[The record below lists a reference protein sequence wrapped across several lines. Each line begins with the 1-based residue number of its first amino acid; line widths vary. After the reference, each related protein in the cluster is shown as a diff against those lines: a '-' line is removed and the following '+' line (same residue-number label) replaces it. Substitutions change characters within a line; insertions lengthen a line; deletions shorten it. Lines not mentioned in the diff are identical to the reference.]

1 MRRFLYL
8 ALAVFVIA
16 ALSQAKVTVPQRAE
30 LSPATASV
38 SAPEPV
44 QNAAGQPVLQL
55 PPELAGNADP
65 HPFAHEFYP
74 APERQAHGNSR
85 HVAEA
90 R

>member
-8 ALAVFVIA
+8 AVAVFVIA
-16 ALSQAKVTVPQRAE
+16 ALSQAKMTVPQRAD
-30 LSPATASV
+30 LSPAAASV
-38 SAPEPV
+38 TMPAPV
-44 QNAAGQPVLQL
+44 QNATPPPALQL

-74 APERQAHGNSR
+74 APEQQKTAAR
-85 HVAEA
+85 HLAKA